1 MELEVLKWIA
11 LIVASLAAMRV
22 LRVLAYSVL
31 APWAE
36 KRAAYKAAM
45 AAAKVAD
52 TTERRRAKQARREQ
66 RREAARQRQGERT
79 ARRAK
84 ARVALGKGT
93 VWVLELVGGMTLAAW
108 RAASATARDLTRY
121 LRVWMRVHHLSRAER
136 SEVRAEVKA
145 WRRVAKGG
153 KVKATRRPR
162 WHQALGR
169 QLRPVCRA
177 VYRGDVLRVAAV
189 YRVLDQ
195 GEWHAAILVQEPQ
208 AGQSYWLAGDPQ
220 EDPRLE
226 GLLVDRRAVPHLAA

>member
-1 MELEVLKWIA
+1 MELEVLKSIA

-22 LRVLAYSVL
+22 LRVLAYTVL

-66 RREAARQRQGERT
+66 RREAARQRKIER
-79 ARRAK
+79 ANRRAK
-84 ARVALGKGT
+84 TLAALGKGT
-93 VWVLELVGGMTLAAW
+93 LWVLEQIGEAVMAAGQ
-108 RAASATARDLTRY
+108 ASGEGLRDMIRY
-121 LRVWMRVHHLSRAER
+121 LRVWTRVARLTRAER
-136 SEVRAEVKA
+136 AETKAETRA
-145 WRRVAKGG
+145 WRRVAKGR
-153 KVKATRRPR
+153 KVKPTHRPW
-162 WHQALGR
+162 WHGAIGER
-169 QLRPVCRA
+169 LRPVRRA
-177 VYRGDVLRVAAV
+177 VYRGDVLRVVAM

-195 GEWHAAILVQEPQ
+195 GEWHAATLVQEPQ

-226 GLLVDRRAVPHLAA
+226 GLLVDRRRMPHLAA